1 METPQEYY
9 QDEANW
15 GNYQF
20 ITLKAFVDEVLV
32 ETTDPDSYLN
42 NTPRSK
48 IVTQAKIGIRNINR
62 EVKKTVLAVEMTVG
76 PDMYLP
82 LPQDYVDWVRVSVVT
97 VDGKLKPLNVNVNI
111 NRAEAYLQDH
121 LGEILFDDQGQIL
134 QSTGTNYLGR
144 PYKKYA
150 FTDYFRGK
158 NFEINTSVLA
168 RWGEFVIDEQRGT
181 IAFSSN
187 LEGEQIVLE
196 YISDGLQMYSL
207 KEEQIIIHKD
217 VVEALADWVYCE
229 CISKRRHVPANEK
242 ERARKRYKSTL
253 HKCKIDSAD
262 FDMNQIFRM
271 AGTATKQL

>member
-1 METPQEYY
+1 MQTPEDYYSDQE
-9 QDEANW
+9 NW

-20 ITLKAFVDEVLV
+20 ITLKQFIDEFMV

-48 IVTQAKIGIRNINR
+48 IVTQSKIGIRTLNR
-62 EVKKTVLAVEMTVG
+62 EIKKTVLAIEMTVG

-97 VDGKLKPLNVNVNI
+97 ADGKLKALNINVLI
-111 NRAEAYLQDH
+111 NRAIGYLQDDT
-121 LGEILFDDQGQIL
+121 GEILFDEQGQIL
-134 QSTGTNYLGR
+134 QADGTNYIGK
-144 PYKKYA
+144 PYRKYK

-158 NFEINTSVLA
+158 NFELDTSVLS
-168 RWGEFVIDEQRGT
+168 RWGEFLIDEERGT

-187 LEGEQIVLE
+187 LEGKEIVLE
-196 YISDGLQMYSL
+196 YISDGLQMYNL
-207 KEEQIIIHKD
+207 REEDITIHKD
-217 VVEALADWVYCE
+217 LVETLSDWVYSE

-242 ERARKRYKSTL
+242 DRARKRYKTTL

-262 FDMNQIFRM
+262 FDINQMFRLKS
-271 AGTATKQL
+271 AATKQL